1 MKNGLRLSVFVVM
14 MMFLGILST
23 GSIWAGDL
31 EFSLR
36 INGMSSGSSPA
47 HEAAM
52 ALWNDPMNHLI
63 RDTNAELGRI
73 LVGQPGGMTAP
84 LIGVSFRYGV
94 PPAVISGIIENSLL
108 VSQQRVLELD
118 WNNPPSDEE
127 IQERFIE
134 EFRHQLEASVGR
146 KESGHP

>member
-1 MKNGLRLSVFVVM
+1 MKNGPRLNVFVVM
-14 MMFLGILST
+14 MMVLGIMST
-23 GSIWAGDL
+23 GSIRAGDL

-36 INGMSSGSSPA
+36 INGLGSGSSPA

-52 ALWNDPMNHLI
+52 ALWADPMNRLI

-94 PPAVISGIIENSLL
+94 PPAVISGIIENALL
-108 VSQQRVLELD
+108 VSQRRVLELD
-118 WNNPPSDEE
+118 WDNPASDEE

-134 EFRHQLEASVGR
+134 DFRHQLEASVGR
-146 KESGHP
+146 KDSLKP